1 MTGVVGDFHRPHIT
15 IIIIHKPEFVKYERK
30 FIMITKA
37 MIIENSVSTFG
48 RGFISEVNGDVISVQ
63 QCNTSIRYY
72 KLKINGNVV
81 ASRCNYDTALNKA
94 CDCLNMK

>member
-1 MTGVVGDFHRPHIT
+1 MLYLK
-15 IIIIHKPEFVKYERK
+15 IILCVKICLCRYERK

-48 RGFISEVNGDVISVQ
+48 RGFISEVNGNVISVQ
-63 QCNTSIRYY
+63 QCDTSIRYY